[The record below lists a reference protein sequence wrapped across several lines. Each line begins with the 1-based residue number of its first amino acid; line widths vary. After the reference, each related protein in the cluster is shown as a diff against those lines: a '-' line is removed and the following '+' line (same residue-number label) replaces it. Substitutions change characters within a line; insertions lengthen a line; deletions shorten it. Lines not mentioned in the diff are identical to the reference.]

1 MMELIFVRHGETD
14 SNKKK
19 TFLGWTDAEL
29 NDEGIRQACKLGE
42 ELKRIT
48 FDGIYSSSLK
58 RASKTAEI
66 INEKLNMEI
75 VYSDNLKERNFG
87 IWDDLT
93 YDEIC
98 KRYPKERSEW
108 EKNWINYSVEKGES
122 AEESYIRN
130 IRFVDDVIL
139 AKDSG
144 TYLIVTHLGTIRFI
158 LTYLLG
164 MKLEDS
170 WRFTVDN
177 CTITRV
183 QITNGYGVLTH
194 LGACHLTY

>member
-87 IWDDLT
+87 IWDD
-93 YDEIC
+93 
-98 KRYPKERSEW
+98 
-108 EKNWINYSVEKGES
+108 
-122 AEESYIRN
+122 
-130 IRFVDDVIL
+130 
-139 AKDSG
+139 
-144 TYLIVTHLGTIRFI
+144 
-158 LTYLLG
+158 
-164 MKLEDS
+164 
-170 WRFTVDN
+170 
-177 CTITRV
+177 
-183 QITNGYGVLTH
+183 
-194 LGACHLTY
+194 